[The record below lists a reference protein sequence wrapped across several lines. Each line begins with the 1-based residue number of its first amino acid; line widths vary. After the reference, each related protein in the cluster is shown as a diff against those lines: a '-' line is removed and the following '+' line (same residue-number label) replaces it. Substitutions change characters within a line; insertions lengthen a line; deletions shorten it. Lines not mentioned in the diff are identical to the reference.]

1 MTEKEEIEKL
11 RKDVQFYSDKYF
23 KLRGEFIELKTSS
36 LKFKIKN
43 KVDRIF
49 SVLLVFLKT
58 SEGGVT
64 VWTRLK
70 MFTKT
75 MWAWARN
82 GFKLE
87 DEQTS
92 QARLEICEECPHLK
106 KPNYQCDMCGCM
118 MKKKT
123 TILGAACPLSKW

>member
-23 KLRGEFIELKTSS
+23 KLREEFIELKTSS
-36 LKFKIKN
+36 LKFKIK
-43 KVDRIF
+43 KKTDRIF

-64 VWTRLK
+64 LGARLK
-70 MFTKT
+70 MFAKT
-75 MWAWARN
+75 MWSWARN

-106 KPNYQCDMCGCM
+106 KPSFQCDMCGCM

-123 TILGAACPLSKW
+123 KISGAACPLSKW

>member
-23 KLRGEFIELKTSS
+23 KLREEFIEIRKKT
-36 LKFKIKN
+36 
-43 KVDRIF
+43 DRFF

-123 TILGAACPLSKW
+123 KVLGAACPLSKW

>member
-36 LKFKIKN
+36 LKFKIRK
-43 KVDRIF
+43 KTDRFF

-123 TILGAACPLSKW
+123 KVLGAACPLSKW